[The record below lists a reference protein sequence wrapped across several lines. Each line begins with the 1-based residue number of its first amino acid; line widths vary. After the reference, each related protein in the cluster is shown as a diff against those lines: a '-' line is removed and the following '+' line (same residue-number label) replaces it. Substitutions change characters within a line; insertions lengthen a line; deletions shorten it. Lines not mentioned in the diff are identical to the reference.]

1 MGQRKKRI
9 LFQLTFVLV
18 ACLIIEVVLRFMGY
32 KPGDLRPNWLKLYPV
47 DSLVLVHDFYT
58 NDKGVL
64 IADSN
69 YWAKEKI
76 YINKDGFRGK
86 EFSQLDSSKKKILFI
101 GDSFTWGMSA
111 SPFQDSSFCDIL
123 GRETNYEIINTG
135 IPAADPTQ
143 YEEIAR
149 EYVERLKPDYV
160 VVVFFM
166 GNDLMKW
173 EREVIPGRQFY
184 YWTNAGAV
192 LADIDGKHFNS
203 AQDAY
208 HYLVNDKYFL
218 SKPAG
223 WYEKVIAKS
232 ALLSR
237 LYAVRFRIK
246 EKLEYNALLKN
257 TCITKRHLYGI
268 INTCNSAG
276 VPLKFALIP
285 EYKEANMD
293 TATYRKQYAD
303 LLNDSLLQSYWL
315 ITPTGKALFK
325 ENPDG
330 HLNNNGHRF
339 YAGFL
344 KQFLASVISN

>member
-1 MGQRKKRI
+1 MGERKKRI
-9 LFQLTFVLV
+9 LFQLSFV
-18 ACLIIEVVLRFMGY
+18 AISCIIIEVVLRGMGY
-32 KPGDLRPNWLKLYPV
+32 PPGDLRPNWLKLYPV

-76 YINKDGFRGK
+76 HINKDGFRGK
-86 EFSQLDSSKKKILFI
+86 EFTELDSSKKKVLFI

-143 YEEIAR
+143 YEEIAK
-149 EYVERLKPDYV
+149 EFVPALKPDYV

-184 YWTNAGAV
+184 YWTNAGAI

-203 AQDAY
+203 AQEAY
-208 HYLVNDKYFL
+208 NYLVSDKYFL
-218 SKPAG
+218 KNPAH
-223 WYEKVIAKS
+223 WYEGIIAKS
-232 ALLSR
+232 SLLSR
-237 LYAVRFRIK
+237 LYAVRYRLQ
-246 EKLEYNALLKN
+246 EKMEYNNLLKN
-257 TCITKRHLYGI
+257 TSITKNHLKGI
-268 INTCNSAG
+268 VQLCDNAK
-276 VPLKFALIP
+276 VPLKFVLIP

-293 TATYRKQYAD
+293 TAAYRKQYAD
-303 LLNDSLLQSYWL
+303 LLNDETLKNYWL
-315 ITPTGKALFK
+315 ITPTGKKLFK
-325 ENPDG
+325 ANPDG
-330 HLNNNGHRF
+330 HLNNDGHRF
-339 YAGFL
+339 YAALL
-344 KQFLASVISN
+344 KQFLASTIRN